1 MRCRGVCNGRRKPI
15 DADLRETVGRSGGL
29 SLLKYKSHVPL
40 EIWFYSAE
48 SESSPCTGAEF
59 LGKNCSPG

>member
-29 SLLKYKSHVPL
+29 SLLL
-40 EIWFYSAE
+40 
-48 SESSPCTGAEF
+48 CTV
-59 LGKNCSPG
+59 LCSCMMEKKQKRDAGHGGVKRI

>member
-29 SLLKYKSHVPL
+29 SLLL
-40 EIWFYSAE
+40 
-48 SESSPCTGAEF
+48 CTVLCSCMME
-59 LGKNCSPG
+59 KNRNEMRGMEE